1 MPNKKKLNKN
11 QRKKLK
17 EQKRVEKLP
26 FVSICTPTFNR
37 RPFIP
42 YMIKCFESQDYPRD
56 KMEWIIIDDGTDKIE
71 DLVKDITCVKY
82 FKYDTKMSLGRKR
95 NLMHSK
101 TKGDFI
107 VYMDDDD
114 FYPPDRVSHAVD
126 VLQKNPKALC
136 AGSSEIYIWFKHI
149 QKMYQFG
156 PYGPNHATAG
166 TFAFRRQMILE
177 SSYEDDAALAEEKQ
191 FLKGYTVPFVQL
203 DPMKTILVFSH
214 EHNTFDKRKL
224 LVNPNSKVTKVS
236 SKTVD
241 MFIKDKD
248 MKDFYMNRVSELLK
262 DYEPG
267 DPKHKPDVLIQT
279 KLIQERREKMQQE
292 QKQKMIQMMKQNGI
306 TGNDLGGKGAI
317 TMQKDGKDTVL
328 SNEEVIE
335 VLKQQQTQIV
345 ELQIAVQQALKEKS
359 ELTHENT
366 KLKQTIQEL
375 KQTIQELKGEEESKE
390 ESKENSD
397 KIEKQYTKT
406 TVIDI

>member
-1 MPNKKKLNKN
+1 
-11 QRKKLK
+11 
-17 EQKRVEKLP
+17 
-26 FVSICTPTFNR
+26 
-37 RPFIP
+37 
-42 YMIKCFESQDYPRD
+42 
-56 KMEWIIIDDGTDKIE
+56 
-71 DLVKDITCVKY
+71 
-82 FKYDTKMSLGRKR
+82 
-95 NLMHSK
+95 
-101 TKGDFI
+101 
-107 VYMDDDD
+107 MDDDD

-166 TFAFRRQMILE
+166 TFAFRRQMIIE
-177 SSYEDDAALAEEKQ
+177 SSYEDDAALAEEKN
-191 FLKGYTVPFVQL
+191 FLKNYTVPFIQL

-224 LVNPNSKVTKVS
+224 LVNPNPKVTKVS

-241 MFIKDKD
+241 MFVKNKD

-267 DPKHKPDVLIQT
+267 EPKHKPDVLKQT
-279 KLIQERREKMQQE
+279 KIIQERREKMQQE
-292 QKQKMIQMMKQNGI
+292 QKQKMIQMMKQSGI
-306 TGNDLGGKGAI
+306 TGKDLGGQSGI
-317 TMQKDGKDTVL
+317 TMQKDGKDIVL
-328 SNEEVIE
+328 SNEQIVQ
-335 VLKQQQTQIV
+335 LLKKQQAQIV

-375 KQTIQELKGEEESKE
+375 KGQEEESKE
-390 ESKENSD
+390 ERKENSD
-397 KIEKQYTKT
+397 EIEKQYTKT